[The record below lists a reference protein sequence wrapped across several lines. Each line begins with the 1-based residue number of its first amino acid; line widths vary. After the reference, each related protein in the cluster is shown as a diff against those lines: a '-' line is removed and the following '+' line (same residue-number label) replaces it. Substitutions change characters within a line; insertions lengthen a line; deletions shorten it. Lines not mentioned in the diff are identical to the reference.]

1 MVKIKKPLN
10 YITYSV
16 SLIGAGPLFIWLNLP
31 AQIFLPIALIFGF
44 YSEQKKR
51 YIINSRTATVLSV
64 VFFLFYASHLSLENI
79 VIPVVNMLVL
89 LLSMHLITEKNSRK
103 YLQIFVLSLFC
114 LASSSVFSISVS
126 FFPALILLVFGV
138 TIGLVLLTF
147 YTKEPG
153 RSIPA
158 QQLYTILKTATI
170 LPVVSLLLMF
180 IFFIILPRTE
190 HPLWNFLSPAA
201 SAISGFSEEV
211 QPGSIAS
218 NVAVKTLAFRAQ
230 CRELPPE
237 MLYWRGTV
245 LNTLNNTVWQRADF
259 PEEHTQVL
267 GGETVR
273 YTIYLP
279 AKNDRFLF
287 TLDHPLSLSGIRH
300 DTNSDS
306 VFLASKPLQKK
317 TGFQVISKVGGEF
330 TVLKPV
336 KRSFYLEIPDNLSP
350 QLQEVAETVRQG
362 SHSPQETIGLLKNF
376 FREQNLSYATD
387 DLPGP
392 QAPIDEFLFTKKR
405 GYCEFFAS
413 SFALLLRMSEVPSR
427 LVGGYLGGSYN
438 NLGGYYLITENM
450 AHVWVEALVDD
461 RWIRIDPTQL
471 AQNPSAT
478 PLGGQRPRLSLLR
491 RTVDAID
498 YYWTQAVIT
507 YDFQKQISLIQH
519 TGKGLQS
526 FRRDWKQ
533 TVKRWYPVLWIILSA
548 IVIWQITRWKRTS
561 REERIFKRY
570 LRAVRRRYKM
580 KSIPPNLGIYELA
593 THLQDPVCKEFAHI
607 FGSALYSEHPLTKEE
622 YQRLLTL
629 IHILEKEKKP
639 HTSQH

>member
-16 SLIGAGPLFIWLNLP
+16 SLIGASPLYIWLNLP
-31 AQIFLPIALIFGF
+31 AQIFLPIALVFGF
-44 YSEQKKR
+44 YSEQKNR
-51 YIINSRTATVLSV
+51 YIISSRTATVLSIA
-64 VFFLFYASHLSLENI
+64 FFLFYASQLSLANI

-158 QQLYTILKTATI
+158 PQLYTILKTATI
-170 LPVVSLLLMF
+170 LPIVSLLLMLL
-180 IFFIILPRTE
+180 FFVILPRTE
-190 HPLWNFLSPAA
+190 HPLWNFLNPIT
-201 SAISGFSEEV
+201 SATSGFSEEV
-211 QPGSIAS
+211 QPGTIAS

-230 CRELPPE
+230 CQELPPE

-259 PEEHTQVL
+259 PEESTQVL

-273 YTIYLP
+273 CTLYLP
-279 AKNDRFLF
+279 AKNNQFLF

-300 DTNSDS
+300 SASSDS
-306 VFLASKPLQKK
+306 VFLASHSLETK
-317 TGFQVISKVGGEF
+317 TGFQLISRVGGEL

-336 KRSFYLEIPDNLSP
+336 DSSFYLKIPDNLSP
-350 QLQEVAETVRQG
+350 QLLEVAEAIRQN
-362 SHSPQETIGLLKNF
+362 SYSQRETIALLKNF

-413 SFALLLRMSEVPSR
+413 SFALLLRMTGVPSR
-427 LVGGYLGGSYN
+427 LVGGYLGGRYN
-438 NLGGYYLITENM
+438 NLGGYYLITEDM

-461 RWIRIDPTQL
+461 QWIRIDPTKL
-471 AQNPSAT
+471 AHNSSAT
-478 PLGGQRPRLSLLR
+478 PMAGQRPTLSLLQ

-498 YYWTQAVIT
+498 YFWTRAVIT

-526 FRRDWKQ
+526 LQRNWKY
-533 TVKRWYPVLWIILSA
+533 TVKEYYPILWIILSGV
-548 IVIWQITRWKRTS
+548 VIWQITRWKTTS
-561 REERIFKRY
+561 REERILKRY
-570 LRAVRRRYKM
+570 LRAVRRRHKV
-580 KSIPPNLGIYELA
+580 KSIPPNMGLNELA
-593 THLQDPVCKEFAHI
+593 NQLQDPVCEEFAHI
-607 FGSALYSEHPLTKEE
+607 FGSALYSEHRLTKGEH
-622 YQRLLTL
+622 QRILSL
-629 IHILEKEKKP
+629 IHILERGKKP
-639 HTSQH
+639 DDH